1 MPEAV
6 DCLCRKAK
14 HSTTKTTTS
23 NSDGCEVCRDER
35 KSVAPGRRIQVRSI
49 IRQTPLFSTEEF
61 AQYLLPEIRG
71 LDIETY
77 ASPPQT

>member
-1 MPEAV
+1 MPKAV

-14 HSTTKTTTS
+14 HSTTKMTTS
-23 NSDGCEVCRDER
+23 NSEGCEVCRHES

-49 IRQTPLFSTEEF
+49 IRQKPFFSAEEF

-71 LDIETY
+71 LDIDTY
-77 ASPPQT
+77 PSPPQT

>member
-1 MPEAV
+1 MPKAV

-14 HSTTKTTTS
+14 HSTTKMTTS

-49 IRQTPLFSTEEF
+49 IRQKPSFSTEEF
-61 AQYLLPEIRG
+61 APGLLPEIRE
-71 LDIETY
+71 LDIETL
-77 ASPPQT
+77 PHPLQT